1 MQNQDLNNKLTDNY
15 LKQVQDYL
23 KDLTTKGF
31 VIFVNYD
38 GNQSIYRYSVKVKD
52 FIPANTNLIE
62 LVDSIKRNVPNNFN
76 VPVDTNKYMNMIIE
90 TFPAVSLDDIEEFQA
105 YNKAIANI
113 KDEKLLKQEL
123 KSLKQEFKGK
133 YREINSNSD
142 SVFEETQ
149 LLINN
154 QIIVYEIIGLF
165 RKMEYYQ
172 FNSKEN
178 KFNKLTAEEIQKII
192 NETFNNTLNI
202 RLVERRM
209 KNEFADYGV
218 KSKLPVAWNDN
229 QEYIKNIKN
238 YKNCKLNKIAETYI

>member
-192 NETFNNTLNI
+192 NETFNNMLNI